1 MEFSLILFVVIFFLD
16 AEGSLS
22 ILDTLVWVGDLVH
35 QLLIIIFDALIF
47 L

>member
-22 ILDTLVWVGDLVH
+22 ILDTLVLVGDLVQ
-35 QLLIIIFDALIF
+35 QLWIIIFDALIF